1 MSPDESIAGVALA
14 IVRDNQDKS
23 GLGRVRVSFPWHS
36 LPDQTYWAR
45 VTTPLAGRNHG
56 FYFTPEIDD
65 EVLVAFDHGD
75 LQSPY
80 VVGSLWNSS
89 NRPPVRNTGVSSQ
102 VRLQL
107 TDGKRLTLDQNG
119 IEVADAHGNT
129 ISIEQGSGAIT
140 IHAAGSLALKAAQI
154 SIESAG
160 TLVLKSSATLTL
172 QGAMVRIN

>member
-1 MSPDESIAGVALA
+1 MSPDGPIAGVAVA

-23 GLGRVRVSFPWHS
+23 GSGRVRVSFPWYS
-36 LPDQTYWAR
+36 RPDETYWAR
-45 VTTPLAGRNHG
+45 VATPIVGESQA
-56 FYFTPEIDD
+56 FYFSPKIDD

-89 NRPPVRNTGVSSQ
+89 NRPPARNTGVSSQ

-107 TDGKRLTLDQNG
+107 TDGKHLTLDQNG
-119 IEVADAHGNT
+119 IELDDAHGNK
-129 ISIEQGSGAIT
+129 ISIEQGSGRIT

-154 SIESAG
+154 SIESTG
-160 TLVLKSSATLTL
+160 TLELKSTATLTL
-172 QGAMVRIN
+172 NGSLVRIN